1 MAALR
6 CRAAIPGDG
15 APGNARAGHGSRVC
29 ERWHIRQS
37 APGAVTRTTGNGA
50 RRRRRNGKR
59 DERWLEGCSGVGGCR
74 TRGWLLSDTRLLL
87 AGIDFFTGEL
97 EEQAHGCFVA
107 HPALLLRDGQG

>member
-1 MAALR
+1 MPGGNTWRWCAGECASGAWLACLRAL
-6 CRAAIPGDG
+6 
-15 APGNARAGHGSRVC
+15 
-29 ERWHIRQS
+29 HIRQS

-50 RRRRRNGKR
+50 RRRARNGKR

-97 EEQAHGCFVA
+97 EEQAHGCFV
-107 HPALLLRDGQG
+107 